1 MIMCLIF
8 ALLSSGIKKKLS
20 CPEWL
25 LSSTVSF
32 SDCDFWKNNRCEN
45 ILGLL
50 ETDVVST

>member
-8 ALLSSGIKKKLS
+8 ALLSSGIKKNLS

-32 SDCDFWKNNRCEN
+32 SGDFWKNNRCEN